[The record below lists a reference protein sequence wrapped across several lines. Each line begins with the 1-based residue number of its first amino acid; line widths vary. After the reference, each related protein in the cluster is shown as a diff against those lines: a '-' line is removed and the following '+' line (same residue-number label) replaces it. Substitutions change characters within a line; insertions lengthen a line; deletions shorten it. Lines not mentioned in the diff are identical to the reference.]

1 MAPRI
6 QDHQTIVKTEFV
18 AALEQLLNE
27 RPLEKI
33 SVKDIAEYSGLSRRS
48 FYNHFKDINDLV
60 AYKHERGGEAVKA
73 LCPQWFDSPTA
84 LTLSFVYLQEN
95 RAFYRQAFKYRGQ
108 NSLRQTFVDEI
119 TRELI
124 SHFDESEL
132 DRELV
137 CALQVLARTVVFLAE
152 RYVTTDF
159 PATPEEMARLVMSC
173 MPVSVAK
180 YVGKMNGTET

>member
-95 RAFYRQAFKYRGQ
+95 RAFTARPSNTAGRIPCARRSSMKLPG
-108 NSLRQTFVDEI
+108 NSS
-119 TRELI
+119 LI
-124 SHFDESEL
+124 STKASL
-132 DRELV
+132 TASW
-137 CALQVLARTVVFLAE
+137 CAPFRCS
-152 RYVTTDF
+152 
-159 PATPEEMARLVMSC
+159 PAPSC
-173 MPVSVAK
+173 SSPSA
-180 YVGKMNGTET
+180 T